1 MNQGLPTRE
10 QERAIMPS
18 KIAEFL
24 TEMSKDPSM
33 REAFEMDPDAAMAD
47 WGLSDKEKAALKSG
61 DERAIRDCFDDDDPP
76 GVVIILPI

>member
-1 MNQGLPTRE
+1 
-10 QERAIMPS
+10 
-18 KIAEFL
+18 
-24 TEMSKDPSM
+24 
-33 REAFEMDPDAAMAD
+33 MDPDAAMAD